1 MNHKIIVTVV
11 LLIII
16 AVLAILLPA
25 SLFTVDETQQA
36 IVTQLGKY
44 VRTVIEPGLHF
55 RIPILQSA
63 HKFEDRILEYD
74 ADAAKIITSDKKH
87 LVIDNYARWR
97 IVDPLKLYETV
108 RNEFG
113 AQARLD
119 DIVFSEIREELA
131 RHTLTE
137 IVSVNREAIMDEVG
151 QQCDVKA
158 REYGIQVIDVR
169 IKRADLPSEVA
180 HSVYARMK
188 AERQRIAKKYR
199 SEGEEEAVKIKA
211 ITNKEKTILLAESY
225 RQAEKLRGEGDAE
238 AIKIYADAFE
248 RDPEFYTFVRTL
260 QAYEKSLKQQ
270 TTVVLPA
277 DSEFFKYLSSPTNQ
291 AAGQ

>member
-1 MNHKIIVTVV
+1 VNRAIISAIVF
-11 LLIII
+11 LIVIVI
-16 AVLAILLPA
+16 GLAT
-25 SLFTVDETQQA
+25 SLFTVDEKEQA

-44 VRTVIEPGLHF
+44 VRTVTEPGLKF
-55 RIPILQSA
+55 KVPFLQSV
-63 HKFEDRILEYD
+63 HKFEDRVLEYD
-74 ADAAKIITSDKKH
+74 AAAAKIITSDKKH

-97 IVDPLKLYETV
+97 IVDPLKVYQTV
-108 RNEFG
+108 RNVFG

-137 IVSVNREAIMDEVG
+137 IVSINREALMEKVG
-151 QQCDVKA
+151 KKCGMKA
-158 REYGIQVIDVR
+158 REYGIEVIDVR

-199 SEGEEEAVKIKA
+199 SEGEEEAVKIRA
-211 ITNKEKTILLAESY
+211 MTDKEKTILLAESY

-238 AIKIYADAFE
+238 AIKVYAQAFE
-248 RDPEFYTFVRTL
+248 KDPEFYSFVRTL
-260 QAYEKSLKQQ
+260 ESYEKSLRKD
-270 TTVVLPA
+270 TTVVLPS
-277 DSEFFKYLSSPTNQ
+277 DSEFFRYLSPP
-291 AAGQ
+291 AK

>member
-1 MNHKIIVTVV
+1 MSLKIIIPIV
-11 LLIII
+11 LLVVI
-16 AVLAILLPA
+16 VILLA
-25 SLFTVDETQQA
+25 GAVFTVDETEQA

-44 VRTVIEPGLHF
+44 VRTVTEPGLNF
-55 RIPILQSA
+55 RIPFIQSV
-63 HKFEDRILEYD
+63 HKFEDRVLEYD
-74 ADAAKIITSDKKH
+74 AAAAKIITSDKKH

-97 IVDPLKLYETV
+97 IVDPLKLYQTV

-137 IVSVNREAIMDEVG
+137 IVSVNRAAIMEKVG
-151 QQCDVKA
+151 RKCDLKA
-158 REYGIQVIDVR
+158 REYGVEVMDVR

-199 SEGEEEAVKIKA
+199 SEGEEEAVKIRA
-211 ITNKEKTILLAESY
+211 TTDKERTIMLAESY
-225 RQAEKLRGEGDAE
+225 RQAEKLKGEGDGE
-238 AIKIYADAFE
+238 AIKVYAEAFE
-248 RDPEFYTFVRTL
+248 KDPEFYAFVRTL
-260 QAYEKSLKQQ
+260 ETYEKSLRQD
-270 TTVVLPA
+270 TTVVLPS
-277 DSEFFKYLSSPTNQ
+277 DSEFFQYLSPPTKK
-291 AAGQ
+291 